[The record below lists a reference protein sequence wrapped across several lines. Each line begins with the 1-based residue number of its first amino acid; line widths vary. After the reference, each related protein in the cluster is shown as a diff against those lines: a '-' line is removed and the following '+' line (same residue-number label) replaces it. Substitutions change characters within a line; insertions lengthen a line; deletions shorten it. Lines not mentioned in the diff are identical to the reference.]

1 MGDGGLA
8 AGRPSEGEG
17 AVEDV
22 LDATLERGVYGGAVA
37 LWEEETRSVWF
48 SCKSVQY
55 IATYLCP
62 VMVFHRSI
70 RNQEQRLDAIESSL
84 ERSAIVVVGFPDR
97 STKSFLVCELLWRA
111 SNEDEVFRG
120 QAAQNVLDSSAANA
134 TRSREDSDC
143 VLRHGVVQLPG
154 DRCFAVTEIEEIRVL
169 YIGRAREAN
178 ILYLTESGSINL
190 QASGP
195 CLGGGA
201 VQGHVSIISE
211 IFPLSMLS
219 NQR

>member
-1 MGDGGLA
+1 
-8 AGRPSEGEG
+8 
-17 AVEDV
+17 
-22 LDATLERGVYGGAVA
+22 
-37 LWEEETRSVWF
+37 
-48 SCKSVQY
+48 
-55 IATYLCP
+55 
-62 VMVFHRSI
+62 MVFHRSI
-70 RNQEQRLDAIESSL
+70 GNQEQRLDAIESSL

-111 SNEDEVFRG
+111 SNEDEVIRG
-120 QAAQNVLDSSAANA
+120 QAAQNVLDRSAANA
-134 TRSREDSDC
+134 TRGREYSDC

-195 CLGGGA
+195 ACE
-201 VQGHVSIISE
+201 VE
-211 IFPLSMLS
+211 LSKVTSASSARFFTVNAEQPEVTCFLS
-219 NQR
+219 LRT

>member
-1 MGDGGLA
+1 MTNGVPVLKCTK
-8 AGRPSEGEG
+8 
-17 AVEDV
+17 DV
-22 LDATLERGVYGGAVA
+22 LDATFKRCVYGGAVA

-48 SCKSVQY
+48 ARKSVQH
-55 IATYLCP
+55 ISTYLCP

-70 RNQEQRLDAIESSL
+70 GNQEQRLDAIESSL

-111 SNEDEVFRG
+111 SDEDEVFGR
-120 QAAQNVLDSSAANA
+120 QAAQNVLDRSAANA
-134 TRSREDSDC
+134 TRSREYSDC

-211 IFPLSMLS
+211 IFHC
-219 NQR
+219 QC